1 MGWARLWGMGFLAS
15 PQGSSGSPAG
25 LELSGVVMGPQ
36 LLRAGVGVG
45 GHVFDWGSGLIIRA

>member
-1 MGWARLWGMGFLAS
+1 MGFLAS